1 MQTPCQRCP
10 RLILTWQLG
19 MLKRN
24 ILEVMQLER
33 AFTALRKGRKK
44 KVRRAA
50 RHAHFLAFRT

>member
-1 MQTPCQRCP
+1 
-10 RLILTWQLG
+10 